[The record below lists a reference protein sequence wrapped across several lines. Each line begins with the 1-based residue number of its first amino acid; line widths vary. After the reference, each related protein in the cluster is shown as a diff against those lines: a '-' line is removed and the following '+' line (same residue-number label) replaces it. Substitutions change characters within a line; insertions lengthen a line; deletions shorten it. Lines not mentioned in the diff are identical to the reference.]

1 MAIEEIDL
9 VIGSSR
15 LVQKY
20 DLPQLNYVKACIK
33 EAFRLHPISSFNV
46 PYVSVFDTIVGEYFI
61 PKGNVV
67 QLSRIGLGRNP
78 RVWEDTMKFKPERH
92 VNEESREV
100 VLTDSELRLLSFS
113 IGRRGCPGMQ
123 LGSTITIML
132 IARLL
137 QGFTWSLLPN
147 SPGNDLVQN
156 LKCDLSSPMPL
167 FAQLLQLLSPT
178 SGELAGKCTAKT
190 RHHPSC
196 FIAFNYFTLSHS
208 IYHRRLVLVQNYR
221 VSAKNGQTG
230 EVWRETWRVSRSG
243 RNSVEV
249 SGEALILRFEDITW
263 SAASI
268 GQFGLREKVEV
279 VGCGKLETQDPRKM
293 ITDVEAVT
301 SAQEIQGQRVQQ
313 GSTVVEENRTLK
325 QQMTQIRQA
334 WANGQGQPC
343 HESRFATQQEQY
355 HSPEYHSYSFELP
368 VNIEKPA
375 RKRVQEEITQR
386 VKRLEQRLKNTQAM
400 A

>member
-1 MAIEEIDL
+1 MGLIGAPPPAEANSGRRRTAETARCSLRELILATVDNTSNAVEWTIREMLNQPKIMQMAIEEIDL

-167 FAQLLQLLSPT
+167 FAQAKLRLSK
-178 SGELAGKCTAKT
+178 GMYL
-190 RHHPSC
+190 
-196 FIAFNYFTLSHS
+196 
-208 IYHRRLVLVQNYR
+208 
-221 VSAKNGQTG
+221 
-230 EVWRETWRVSRSG
+230 
-243 RNSVEV
+243 
-249 SGEALILRFEDITW
+249 
-263 SAASI
+263 
-268 GQFGLREKVEV
+268 
-279 VGCGKLETQDPRKM
+279 
-293 ITDVEAVT
+293 
-301 SAQEIQGQRVQQ
+301 
-313 GSTVVEENRTLK
+313 
-325 QQMTQIRQA
+325 
-334 WANGQGQPC
+334 
-343 HESRFATQQEQY
+343 
-355 HSPEYHSYSFELP
+355 
-368 VNIEKPA
+368 
-375 RKRVQEEITQR
+375 
-386 VKRLEQRLKNTQAM
+386 
-400 A
+400 